1 VSTRNKL
8 INFTSPKEEILNI
21 VSSIRV
27 KSGRIALKRQASRI
41 NRNRKIFNLQQ
52 ASRIGI
58 LYYLEDDTVY
68 AKVSEYVKKLQEAGK
83 TVKALG
89 FVEDKKLTGQLM
101 PKLSFDF
108 LYPSGLSWNLK
119 PVSIHAKDF
128 IEEEYDILIDLSI
141 ENVFPLLYITATSNA
156 RFKVGLKSTQRSPWL
171 DLMLEMD
178 DTKGLDDLIEHV
190 DHYISII
197 NKNNES

>member
-1 VSTRNKL
+1 M
-8 INFTSPKEEILNI
+8 
-21 VSSIRV
+21 
-27 KSGRIALKRQASRI
+27 ALKKEASRLH
-41 NRNRKIFNLQQ
+41 RNRKIFNLAE

-58 LYYLEDDTVY
+58 LYYLDDDTVY
-68 AKVSEYVKKLQEAGK
+68 AKVSTYVKKLQDEGK
-83 TVKALG
+83 NVKALAY
-89 FVEDKKLTGQLM
+89 VEDKKLTLQLM

-128 IEEEYDILIDLSI
+128 MEEEYDILIDLCI
-141 ENVFPLLYITATSNA
+141 KDVFPLIYITGTSNA

-171 DLMLEMD
+171 DLMLELD
-178 DTKGLDDLIEHV
+178 KEKGLDDLIEQV

>member
-1 VSTRNKL
+1 M
-8 INFTSPKEEILNI
+8 
-21 VSSIRV
+21 
-27 KSGRIALKRQASRI
+27 ALKREASRI
-41 NRNRKIFNLQQ
+41 HRNKKIFNLKD

-58 LYYLEDDTVY
+58 LYYLEDETVY
-68 AKVSEYVKKLQEAGK
+68 PRVSAYVKKLQDSGK
-83 TVKALG
+83 TVKALAY
-89 FVEDKKLTGQLM
+89 VEDKTLTAQLM

-108 LYPSGLSWNLK
+108 LYPSGLSWNMR
-119 PVSIHAKDF
+119 PVSIHARDF

-141 ENVFPLLYITATSNA
+141 SDIFPLLYITGTSNA
-156 RFKVGLKSTQRSPWL
+156 RFKVGKKSTQRSPWL

-178 DTKGLDDLIEHV
+178 DTKGLDDLIEQV